1 MGRYD
6 MVLHLVTAADG
17 AEAHF
22 NPSLASTAR
31 RDSFDEPAP
40 EPAADELARARG
52 AACAAARALDARLRD
67 AWSAHPRRREVD
79 NACADFDEKIA
90 RAVSHVSDILEPRG
104 LQSLADTA

>member
-1 MGRYD
+1 M
-6 MVLHLVTAADG
+6 LHLVTAADG

-22 NPSLASTAR
+22 NPPPPGPRAS
-31 RDSFDEPAP
+31 RDSFDTEPSP
-40 EPAADELARARG
+40 EHHAHEADELAARHKD

-90 RAVSHVSDILEPRG
+90 RAVSHVSGILEPRG